1 MMLSKTIER
10 YLLREILVTWAAVT
24 LVLLII
30 LLGNVLA
37 ASLGRASDGNLSA
50 DLVFVFV
57 AVKSVGLLITLIPLG
72 LYLGILLALG
82 RLYRDSE
89 MTALFAC
96 GVGLKN
102 IFKPAMVAGLF
113 GVFFISLL
121 TIWVN
126 PWAARY
132 EQQLK
137 AGLQD
142 RSALDFLTAGK
153 FVETTDGD
161 GVFFIESAN
170 EGKTHFENIFLHR
183 ETEDGTRQVEVAA
196 EAVFEKNEETGDEFI
211 IFLDGQINNGIP
223 GTNNYFETRF
233 KSHGILIPKLNP
245 AEPRLKAAGM
255 ELDQLWKSTNKTE
268 QAELQWRISIPLAS
282 LILALLAVPLSH
294 TSPRQGRF
302 AKIAVAILIYIPYSN
317 LLVLARK
324 WIADGTVSPLFGI
337 WWVHIIVALL
347 LVYLVVQRL
356 GLTWV
361 KSWLFSKSTNTV
373 VAR

>member
-37 ASLGRASDGNLSA
+37 GSLGRASEGNLSA

-57 AVKSVGLLITLIPLG
+57 AVKSIGLLITLIPLG

-96 GVGLKN
+96 GVGLRN
-102 IFKPAMVAGLF
+102 IFKPAMVAGVI
-113 GVFFISLL
+113 GVVIISLL

-137 AGLQD
+137 AGLQE

-153 FVETTDGD
+153 FVETSDGA

-170 EGKTHFENIFLHR
+170 KDKTHFQNIFLHR

-196 EAVFEKNEETGDEFI
+196 EAVFEKNNETGDEFI
-211 IFLDGQINNGIP
+211 IFIDGQTNNGIP
-223 GTNNYFETRF
+223 GTNDYFETRF
-233 KSHGILIPKLNP
+233 KSHGILIPRLNP
-245 AEPRLKAAGM
+245 SEPRLKAAGM
-255 ELDQLWKSTNKTE
+255 ELGQLWASEDKTQ

-282 LILALLAVPLSH
+282 LILAMLAVPLSH

-302 AKIAVAILIYIPYSN
+302 AKIAIAILIYIPYSN

-324 WIADGTVSPLFGI
+324 WIADGTVSPMFGI
-337 WWVHIIVALL
+337 WWVHILVGLL

-361 KSWLFSKSTNTV
+361 RSLLFSKNKFV
-373 VAR
+373 QR